1 MSTWYEHKAIVDSR
15 DVDGFGRCRPSAL
28 LGHLQ
33 QAATLAAQV
42 GGFGRGD
49 FMGRYGAV
57 WMLARMWYQLD
68 RPLTYEQE
76 LSIHTWH
83 RGGRGASMYRDFD
96 LYANGSPIGQAVSV
110 WTLVR
115 LADRHML
122 RLSDVPELGENQ
134 GGARSKDILLTKI
147 RMPEDLQPVEQR
159 CMHYSDTDINA
170 HVNNNRYADFAC
182 DAIRAHERVG
192 EYVREMQLGYSA
204 ECRPG
209 ECIHILAAER
219 GRAHF
224 VRGVDENGKTRFD
237 VAMKLGQDIS

>member
-1 MSTWYEHKAIVDSR
+1 MSGWYEHRALVDSR
-15 DVDGFGRCRPSAL
+15 VVDGFGRSRPSAL

-42 GGFGRGD
+42 GGFGRGEL
-49 FMGRYGAV
+49 MERYGAV

-68 RPLTYEQE
+68 RPLRYEQE

-83 RGGRGASMYRDFD
+83 RGGKGASMYRDFD
-96 LYANGSPIGQAVSV
+96 LYADDKPLGQAVSV

-134 GGARSKDILLTKI
+134 GCESSKDILLSKL
-147 RMPEDLQPVEQR
+147 RMPDELQMVEQR
-159 CMHYSDTDINA
+159 LMHYSDTDINA

-182 DAIRAHERVG
+182 DAIRAHEHPCDFVQQ
-192 EYVREMQLGYSA
+192 MQLCYSA

-209 ECIHILAAER
+209 ELLQILACSCER
-219 GRAHF
+219 EHF
-224 VRGVDENGKTRFD
+224 VRGVDESGKIRFD
-237 VAMKLGQDIS
+237 VAMKLGQDIP